1 MTHERRR
8 RADDEGDDLAI
19 DEEPQKPQYQTLD
32 RTWLSPDDDDPE
44 RDEAAERAS
53 KAVEPGRPR
62 E

>member
-1 MTHERRR
+1 MSDERTRP
-8 RADDEGDDLAI
+8 DDDLAI
-19 DEEPQKPQYQTLD
+19 DEEPQKPQYGTLE
-32 RTWLSPDDDDPE
+32 RTWLSPDDDDPQ